1 MKDISVGEEIAV
13 VGRKLT
19 SIGTSSDFYPFYK
32 NNFPFDKEGNAIFSY
47 SKTMGAGGRLMRGSA
62 RIRGLARVALF
73 LSFFQIWC

>member
-32 NNFPFDKEGNAIFSY
+32 NNFPCDKEGNAIFSY
-47 SKTMGAGGRLMRGSA
+47 SKTMGAGG
-62 RIRGLARVALF
+62 
-73 LSFFQIWC
+73 